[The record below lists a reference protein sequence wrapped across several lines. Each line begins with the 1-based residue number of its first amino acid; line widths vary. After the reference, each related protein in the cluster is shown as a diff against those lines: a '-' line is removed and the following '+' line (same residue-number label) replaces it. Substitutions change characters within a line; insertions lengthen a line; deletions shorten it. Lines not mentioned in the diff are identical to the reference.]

1 MGIKEAIL
9 QGLKDFN
16 NEYNEP
22 AFMRQLFIHDPETKE
37 LYTDGQLTYYLTR
50 LAKEGKVERI
60 PTPNDAY
67 RYLAK

>member
-1 MGIKEAIL
+1 MDIKETIL

-16 NEYNEP
+16 NYYNEP
-22 AFMRQLFIHDPETKE
+22 AFMRQLFIHDPETNE
-37 LYTDGQLTYYLTR
+37 FYTDGQLRYYLTK
-50 LAKEGKVERI
+50 LVKEGKVERI